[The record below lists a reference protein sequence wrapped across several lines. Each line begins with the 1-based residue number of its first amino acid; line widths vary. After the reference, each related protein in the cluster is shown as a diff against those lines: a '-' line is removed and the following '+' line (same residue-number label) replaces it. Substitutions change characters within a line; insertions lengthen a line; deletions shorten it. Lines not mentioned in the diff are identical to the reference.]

1 MQNKL
6 LSELQDQINTLNG
19 LNTAAILL
27 DGYPASQYQL
37 MPAIHSLHNAMNTCL
52 ITTQASLEKLEEIT
66 A

>member
-1 MQNKL
+1 MHDL
-6 LSELQDQINTLNG
+6 LISELQDQISTLTG

-52 ITTQASLEKLEEIT
+52 LTTQASLEKLEQISP
-66 A
+66 